1 MARNEVI
8 ELEEDEGR
16 GKVVIGVPKTV
27 ENKLKV
33 VQQKAVKMK
42 LLRSV
47 NNALAD
53 KMAEAIELVD
63 AALDAKQN
71 GHSLMTVNGGKQ

>member
-16 GKVVIGVPKTV
+16 GKVVIGVPKNI
-27 ENKLKV
+27 ENKLKA
-33 VQQKAVKMK
+33 VQQKAVRMK

-53 KMAEAIELVD
+53 KVAEAIELVD
-63 AALDAKQN
+63 AALNAKHN
-71 GHSLMTVNGGKQ
+71 NHSMTEGG

>member
-1 MARNEVI
+1 MAKNEVI

-16 GKVVIGVPKTV
+16 GKVVIGVSKRT
-27 ENKLKV
+27 EEKLKK
-33 VQQKAVKMK
+33 VQEKAKRMK
-42 LLRSV
+42 LFRSV

-53 KMAEAIELVD
+53 KVAEAIELVD

-71 GHSLMTVNGGKQ
+71 GHSLNG